1 MSNRAPR
8 TRRLLATLAAASLVT
23 AGLAGSGPSATASP
37 GSPAQLSGG
46 DYVVILDEQPAA
58 SYDGHLPGYAKT
70 RPDDG
75 SSFQGRSAAV
85 TRYTNLLKDRQNQL
99 LESVGA
105 SARYSYTVALN
116 GFATR
121 LTAQQATR
129 LAGTRGVLAVTKDE
143 AREVDTVNTPS
154 FLGLS
159 GTTGVWSGLGGA
171 AAAGSGVVVGV
182 IDSGVWPESAS
193 FAGDAL
199 TSAPGANP
207 RITSVAGGN
216 PSVAY
221 AKSDGGTFNGLCQS
235 GEQWT
240 ADTCNTKVISARFF
254 SAAFLANVA
263 ELDRS
268 PAEVMSARD
277 IGGHGSHTASTAA
290 GNNDVPVTING
301 TPFGNASGMAPG
313 AKLAVYK
320 ACWEGSDRRDRC
332 YGSDSVAAINQAV
345 TDGVD
350 VLNFSISGS
359 RTTVVDP
366 VELAFY
372 NAAVA
377 GVFVAASAGN
387 DGPAASTV
395 AHNSPW
401 LMTVAASTHRA
412 FEGTVV
418 LGNEDRYLGA
428 SVNATPIASTAVV
441 LSTDAV
447 LAGSDTT
454 QGRLCYPG
462 TLDPDRVRGKIVVC
476 DRGINARTDKSDAV
490 KQAGGMAMVL
500 ANVSANATNLASDF
514 HAVPTVHVTQSAGSA
529 IKSYVSGTDS
539 PTATIEVGN
548 TTGGNGTPVP
558 QIAGFSSRGPALA
571 NGSDLLKPD
580 IAAPGVDV
588 AAAVSPPS
596 NGGGGFQ
603 LYSGTSMAAP
613 HIAGLA
619 ALFFQKWPTWSPA
632 AVKSAMMT
640 SAYDLKDAQGA
651 AATDP
656 FAQGAGH
663 VDPTR
668 FFKPGLLVL
677 SGAADWGRFLAGQG
691 VQLGKFA
698 PLSATDLNYPSIAVQ
713 QLVGTRTVA
722 RTLTAQTV
730 GKYRVSVDVPGFSA
744 VHRTSMTFNKVGQQ
758 QRLDV
763 TFTRTTQPLG
773 EWAKGFIT
781 LTGPTTVRLPVALRP
796 IALSAPAEVAAT
808 GTVGSTSVSVTPGF
822 TGSLQVN
829 SAGLAAGEV
838 DQGDIASGSAND
850 REYVVTIPA
859 GTPLAR
865 FDLDAANNAG
875 DFDLA
880 VFRVNANGTRGARAG
895 ISATAAPDERIDL
908 RNPLAGQYVVVVENF
923 ANPPGQT
930 TEAFTLTKY
939 IISPSATAGAL
950 IVSPNPVP
958 VTTGLPASFAVSWS
972 GLTAGVP
979 YLGLLTYGGS
989 PATTVL
995 AVR

>member
-1 MSNRAPR
+1 MSDRTPR
-8 TRRLLATLAAASLVT
+8 TRRLFATLAAASLVT
-23 AGLAGSGPSATASP
+23 AGLAGSGPSATASSE
-37 GSPAQLSGG
+37 SPAQLSGG

-263 ELDRS
+263 EPDRS

-277 IGGHGSHTASTAA
+277 IDGHGSHTASTAA

-313 AKLAVYK
+313 AKLAIYK
-320 ACWEGSDRRDRC
+320 ACWENRFNAAGC

-359 RTTVVDP
+359 LTTVVDP

-387 DGPAASTV
+387 SGPAASTV

-418 LGNEDRYLGA
+418 LGNGDKYLGA

-447 LAGSDTT
+447 LTGRDLT
-454 QGRLCYPG
+454 QGRLCFPG
-462 TLDPDRVRGKIVVC
+462 TLDPARVTGKIVVC
-476 DRGINARTDKSDAV
+476 DRGSNARTEKSAEV
-490 KQAGGMAMVL
+490 KRAGGVAMVL
-500 ANVSANATNLASDF
+500 ANVLDQNLASDL
-514 HAVPTVHVTQSAGSA
+514 HPVPTVHVTHVAGSA
-529 IKSYVSGTDS
+529 IKSYVNRTAS
-539 PTATIEVGN
+539 PTAAIELGN
-548 TTGGNGTPVP
+548 TTGGNVTPVP
-558 QIAGFSSRGPALA
+558 QIAPFSSRGPALA

-619 ALFFQKWPTWSPA
+619 ALLFQKWPTWSPA

-668 FFKPGLLVL
+668 FFTPGLLVL

-796 IALSAPAEVAAT
+796 IALSAPAEIAGT
-808 GTVGSTSVSVTPGF
+808 GTAGSTSVSVTPGI
-822 TGSLQVN
+822 TGSLPV
-829 SAGLAAGEV
+829 STAGLAAGEV
-838 DQGDIASGSAND
+838 DRGDIAAGKANE
-850 REYVVTIPA
+850 RQYHVTIPA

-875 DFDLA
+875 DFDLY
-880 VFRVNANGTRGARAG
+880 VFRYNAAGTAVEALAG
-895 ISATAAPDERIDL
+895 RSATDAPDERVDL
-908 RNPLAGQYVVVVENF
+908 TNPPARKYLVVVENY

-930 TEAFTLTKY
+930 TAAFTLTKY
-939 IISPSATAGAL
+939 VIAPSATAGAL
-950 IVSPNPVP
+950 TVSPNPVP
-958 VTTGLPASFAVSWS
+958 VTVGTPASFAVSWS

>member
-1 MSNRAPR
+1 MSDRTPR
-8 TRRLLATLAAASLVT
+8 IRRFLATLAAASLVT
-23 AGLAGSGPSATASP
+23 AGLVGSGPSATASP
-37 GSPAQLSGG
+37 ASPAQLSGG

-58 SYDGHLPGYAKT
+58 AYDGHLPGYAKT

-75 SSFQGRSAAV
+75 RSFEGRSAAV
-85 TRYTNLLKDRQNQL
+85 TRYTKLLEDRQNQL

-129 LAGTRGVLAVTKDE
+129 LAGTRGVLAVTTDE

-159 GTTGVWSGLGGA
+159 GPNGVWSGLGGA
-171 AAAGSGVVVGV
+171 AGAGSGVVVGV
-182 IDSGVWPESAS
+182 VDSGVWPESAS
-193 FAGDAL
+193 FAGGAL
-199 TSAPGANP
+199 TTAPGANP
-207 RITSVAGGN
+207 RITSAAAGN

-235 GEQWT
+235 GVQWT
-240 ADTCNTKVISARFF
+240 ADNCNTKIISARFF
-254 SAAFLANVA
+254 SAYVLSPSS
-263 ELDRS
+263 S
-268 PAEVMSARD
+268 PAEVMSPRD
-277 IGGHGSHTASTAA
+277 VIGHGSHTASTAA

-313 AKLAVYK
+313 AKLAIYK
-320 ACWEGSDRRDRC
+320 ACWEIDGRGRC
-332 YGSDSVAAINQAV
+332 FASDSVAAINQAV

-350 VLNFSISGS
+350 ILNFSISGS
-359 RTTVVDP
+359 QATVVDP

-387 DGPAASTV
+387 SGPAASTV

-401 LMTVAASTHRA
+401 LMTVAASTHRT

-418 LGNEDRYLGA
+418 LGNGQKYLGA

-447 LAGSDTT
+447 LAESDAT

-462 TLDPDRVRGKIVVC
+462 TLDPVRVRGKIVVC
-476 DRGINARTDKSDAV
+476 DRGINPRIEKSDAV
-490 KQAGGMAMVL
+490 KQAGGIAMVL
-500 ANVSANATNLASDF
+500 ANVSAQNLAPDF
-514 HAVPTVHVTQSAGSA
+514 HAVPTVHVTQVAGSA
-529 IKSYVSGTDS
+529 IKSYVSGTAS
-539 PTATIEVGN
+539 PTATIELGN
-548 TTGGNGTPVP
+548 TTGGNITPVP

-651 AATDP
+651 AAPDP

-677 SGAADWGRFLAGQG
+677 SGAADWGGFLAGQG

-763 TFTRTTQPLG
+763 TFTRTTPPTG

-781 LTGPTTVRLPVALRP
+781 LTGPTTVRLPVALRA
-796 IALSAPAEVAAT
+796 IALSAPAEIAAT

-822 TGSLQVN
+822 TGSLQV
-829 SAGLAAGEV
+829 STAGLAAGEV
-838 DQGDIASGSAND
+838 DQGDIAPGSANV

-875 DFDLA
+875 DFDLYVYRYTA
-880 VFRVNANGTRGARAG
+880 AGTKGALAG
-895 ISATAAPDERIDL
+895 SSATGAPDERVDL
-908 RNPLAGQYVVVVENF
+908 RNPPAGQYVVAVDNF
-923 ANPPGQT
+923 ANPAGQT
-930 TEAFTLTKY
+930 TAAFTLTKY
-939 IISPSATAGAL
+939 VIAPSAAAGAL

-958 VTTGLPASFAVSWS
+958 VTAGTPANFAVSWS